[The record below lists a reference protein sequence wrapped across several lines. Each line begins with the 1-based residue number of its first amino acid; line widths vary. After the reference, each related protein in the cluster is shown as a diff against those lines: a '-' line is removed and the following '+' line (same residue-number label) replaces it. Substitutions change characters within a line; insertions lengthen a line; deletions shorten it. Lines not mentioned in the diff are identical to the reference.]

1 MEKEIVYLEKNN
13 RLEKSNFHGNENIGS
28 VLQSNPLFSTL
39 PQQEIDHLTGYL
51 KVCEFSAGENIFRQ
65 GNEGAVMYVLIEG
78 LLHSTVEYDGI
89 KTPSLNE
96 QIQPGEHFGEESI
109 LGPNKRSA
117 TVSAV
122 TECLVIEIPGEEV
135 MEVARRNGTF
145 FSLLNQ
151 GSDLSKFKKIQ
162 GKHKGKE
169 SSDISTENTAD
180 KKPLS
185 SSIQTFFTDL
195 FPSSTIS
202 KK

>member
-1 MEKEIVYLEKNN
+1 MEKEIVYIEKNN

-28 VLQSNPLFSTL
+28 VLQSNPLFSKL
-39 PQQEIDHLTGYL
+39 PQQEINHLTGYL

-109 LGPNKRSA
+109 IGPNKRSA

-151 GSDLSKFKKIQ
+151 ESDLS
-162 GKHKGKE
+162 
-169 SSDISTENTAD
+169 
-180 KKPLS
+180 
-185 SSIQTFFTDL
+185 
-195 FPSSTIS
+195 
-202 KK
+202 